1 MDNQTASLPIML
13 KQLKLAAMVKE
24 WDSLGKK
31 AVKEQWRP
39 QHYLSEL
46 CHIELA
52 TRDDK
57 RLQRLLKDA
66 KLPVGKNL
74 SSFDFNL
81 VEGVNMPLIAD
92 LINQP
97 SWLKLGGNILLFGAS
112 GLGKTHIASGIGYG
126 LIEQGYKVK
135 FMNASAIVQQLQ
147 QAKQHLRLQDEL
159 LKLDKYNLLIVDDVG
174 YVRKTEQETSVLFE
188 LIAHRY
194 ERHSMIISSN
204 KSFEQWDEL
213 FDDSTMAIAA
223 IDRLVHHATI
233 IHCEGESYRRKM
245 ATSTGR

>member
-13 KQLKLAAMVKE
+13 KQLKLATMAQE
-24 WDSLGKK
+24 WESLGKK
-31 AVKEQWRP
+31 AVKEQWSP

-52 TRDDK
+52 TREDK
-57 RLQRLLKDA
+57 RFQRLLKDA
-66 KLPVGKNL
+66 KLPAGKNL
-74 SSFDFNL
+74 GNFDFNL
-81 VEGVNMPLIAD
+81 VEGVSKHQLAD
-92 LINQP
+92 LVDQP
-97 SWLKLGGNILLFGAS
+97 GWLKLGANILLFGAS

-135 FMNASAIVQQLQ
+135 FIAASAIVQQLQ

-159 LKLDKYNLLIVDDVG
+159 LKLDKYHLLIIDDVG

-194 ERHSMIISSN
+194 ERHSMIVTSN
-204 KSFEQWDEL
+204 KSFEHWDEL
-213 FDDSTMAIAA
+213 FDDSTMTVAT

-233 IHCEGESYRRKM
+233 LHCEGESYRRKM
-245 ATSTGR
+245 AMSNGS

>member
-1 MDNQTASLPIML
+1 MDNLTASLPFML
-13 KQLKLAAMVKE
+13 KQLKLSTMSGQ
-24 WDSLGKK
+24 WDVLGQK
-31 AVKEQWRP
+31 AVKEQWSP
-39 QHYLSEL
+39 QQYLSEL

-52 TRDDK
+52 TREDK

-66 KLPVGKNL
+66 KLPAGKQL

-81 VEGVNMPLIAD
+81 VAGVTKPLITQ
-92 LINQP
+92 LIEQTD
-97 SWLKLGGNILLFGAS
+97 WLKLGSNILLFGAS
-112 GLGKTHIASGIGYG
+112 GLGKTHIASSIGYG

-135 FMNASAIVQQLQ
+135 FITASRLIQQLQ

-159 LKLDKYNLLIVDDVG
+159 LKLDKYPLLIVDDVG

-194 ERHSMIISSN
+194 ERHSLVMTSN
-204 KSFEQWDEL
+204 KAFEQWDEL
-213 FDDSTMAIAA
+213 FDDSTMTIAA

-233 IHCEGESYRRKM
+233 IHCEGESYRRNM
-245 ATSTGR
+245 AMCNSQ

>member
-1 MDNQTASLPIML
+1 MDNLTASLPVML
-13 KQLKLAAMVKE
+13 KQLKLATMVQQ
-24 WDSLGKK
+24 WNPLGKK
-31 AVKEQWRP
+31 AITEQWNP
-39 QHYLSEL
+39 QQYLSEL

-57 RLQRLLKDA
+57 RLQRLLKEA
-66 KLPVGKNL
+66 KLPVGKSL
-74 SSFDFNL
+74 SNFDFNL
-81 VEGVNMPLIAD
+81 VEGVNKHRIFD

-112 GLGKTHIASGIGYG
+112 GLGKTHIASSIGYG

-135 FMNASAIVQQLQ
+135 FIAASAIVQQLQ

-159 LKLDKYNLLIVDDVG
+159 LKLDKYSLLIVDDVG

-194 ERHSMIISSN
+194 ERHSMIITSN
-204 KSFEQWDEL
+204 KSFDQWDEL
-213 FDDSTMAIAA
+213 FDDTTMTIAA

-233 IHCEGESYRRKM
+233 IHCEGESYRRKN
-245 ATSTGR
+245 ALSKGA

>member
-1 MDNQTASLPIML
+1 MDNLTASLPLML
-13 KQLKLAAMVKE
+13 KQLKLAAMVQQ
-24 WDSLGKK
+24 WNTLGKK
-31 AVKEQWRP
+31 AIKEQWSP
-39 QHYLSEL
+39 QQYLSEL

-52 TRDDK
+52 TRDDR

-74 SSFDFNL
+74 SNFDFSL
-81 VEGVNMPLIAD
+81 VEGVNKHLIAD

-112 GLGKTHIASGIGYG
+112 GLGKTHIASSIGYG
-126 LIEQGYKVK
+126 LIEQGHKVK
-135 FMNASAIVQQLQ
+135 FIAASAIVQQLQ

-159 LKLDKYNLLIVDDVG
+159 LKLDKYSLLIVDDVG

-194 ERHSMIISSN
+194 ERHSMIITSN
-204 KSFEQWDEL
+204 KSFDQWDEL
-213 FDDSTMAIAA
+213 FDDSTMTIAA

-233 IHCEGESYRRKM
+233 IHCEGESYRRKT
-245 ATSTGR
+245 ALSKGD

>member
-13 KQLKLAAMVKE
+13 KQLKLATMVKE
-24 WDSLGKK
+24 WDLLGKK

-39 QHYLSEL
+39 EYYLSEL

-52 TRDDK
+52 TREDK

-66 KLPVGKNL
+66 RLPVGKNL
-74 SSFDFNL
+74 GNFDFNL
-81 VEGVNMPLIAD
+81 VDGVSQHQLTD
-92 LINQP
+92 LVNQP
-97 SWLKLGGNILLFGAS
+97 GWLKLGANILLFGAS

-135 FMNASAIVQQLQ
+135 FIAASAIVQQLQ

-159 LKLDKYNLLIVDDVG
+159 LKLDKYHLLIIDDVG

-194 ERHSMIISSN
+194 ERHSLIITSN

-213 FDDSTMAIAA
+213 FEDSTMTIAA

-233 IHCEGESYRRKM
+233 LHCEGESYRRKM
-245 ATSTGR
+245 AMSKGS

>member
-13 KQLKLAAMVKE
+13 KRLKLATMVKE
-24 WDSLGKK
+24 WESLGKK
-31 AVKEQWRP
+31 AIKEQWRP

-52 TRDDK
+52 TREDK

-66 KLPVGKNL
+66 RLPAGKNL
-74 SSFDFNL
+74 GNFDFNL
-81 VEGVNMPLIAD
+81 VDGISKHQLTDIV
-92 LINQP
+92 NQP
-97 SWLKLGGNILLFGAS
+97 GWLKLGANILLFGAS

-135 FMNASAIVQQLQ
+135 FIAASAIVQQLQ

-159 LKLDKYNLLIVDDVG
+159 LKLDKYHLLIVDDVG

-194 ERHSMIISSN
+194 ERHSMIITSN

-213 FDDSTMAIAA
+213 FDDSTMTIAA
-223 IDRLVHHATI
+223 IDRLVHHAI
-233 IHCEGESYRRKM
+233 ILHCEGESYRRKM
-245 ATSTGR
+245 AMSNGS

>member
-1 MDNQTASLPIML
+1 MDNLTASLPLML
-13 KQLKLAAMVKE
+13 KQLRLGTMVQQ
-24 WDSLGKK
+24 WNALGKK
-31 AVKEQWRP
+31 AIKEQWSP
-39 QHYLSEL
+39 QQYLSEL

-66 KLPVGKNL
+66 KLPVGKSL
-74 SSFDFNL
+74 GSFDFNL
-81 VEGVNMPLIAD
+81 VEGVSKHLVAD

-97 SWLKLGGNILLFGAS
+97 RWLKLGGNILLFGAS
-112 GLGKTHIASGIGYG
+112 GLGKTHIASSIGYG
-126 LIEQGYKVK
+126 LVEQGHHVK
-135 FMNASAIVQQLQ
+135 FIAASAIVQQLQ

-159 LKLDKYNLLIVDDVG
+159 LKLDKYSLLIVDDIG

-194 ERHSMIISSN
+194 ERHSMIITSN
-204 KSFEQWDEL
+204 TSFDQWDEL
-213 FDDSTMAIAA
+213 FDGSTMTIAA

-233 IHCEGESYRRKM
+233 IHCEGESYRRK
-245 ATSTGR
+245 AALSKGN

>member
-1 MDNQTASLPIML
+1 ML
-13 KQLKLAAMVKE
+13 KKLKLAAMVQH
-24 WDSLGKK
+24 WNTLGKK
-31 AVKEQWRP
+31 AIKEQWSP
-39 QHYLSEL
+39 QQYLSEL

-52 TRDDK
+52 TRDDR

-74 SSFDFNL
+74 SNFDFNL
-81 VEGVNMPLIAD
+81 VDGVNKHLSAD

-112 GLGKTHIASGIGYG
+112 GLGKTHIASSIGYG
-126 LIEQGYKVK
+126 LIEQGHKVK
-135 FMNASAIVQQLQ
+135 FIAASAIVQQLQ

-194 ERHSMIISSN
+194 ERHSMIITSN
-204 KSFEQWDEL
+204 KSFDQWDEL
-213 FDDSTMAIAA
+213 FDDSTMTIAA

-233 IHCEGESYRRKM
+233 IHCEGESYRRKT
-245 ATSTGR
+245 ALSKGD

>member
-1 MDNQTASLPIML
+1 MDNFTASLPLML
-13 KQLKLAAMVKE
+13 KQLKLSTMLQQ
-24 WDSLGKK
+24 WNTLGKK
-31 AVKEQWRP
+31 AIEEQWSP
-39 QHYLSEL
+39 QQYLSEL

-66 KLPVGKNL
+66 KLPVGKHL
-74 SSFDFNL
+74 SSFDFTL
-81 VEGVNMPLIAD
+81 VDGVSKPLVAD

-97 SWLKLGGNILLFGAS
+97 DWLKHGGNILLFGAS
-112 GLGKTHIASGIGYG
+112 GLGKTHIASSIGYG
-126 LIEQGYKVK
+126 LIEQGHKVK
-135 FMNASAIVQQLQ
+135 FVAASAIVQQLQ
-147 QAKQHLRLQDEL
+147 QAKRHLRLQDEL
-159 LKLDKYNLLIVDDVG
+159 VKLDKYSLLIVDDVG

-194 ERHSMIISSN
+194 ERHSMIITSN

-213 FDDSTMAIAA
+213 FEDSTMTVAA

-233 IHCEGESYRRKM
+233 IHCEGDSYRRKT
-245 ATSTGR
+245 ALNKSK

>member
-1 MDNQTASLPIML
+1 MDNLTASLPLML
-13 KQLKLAAMVKE
+13 KQLKLAAMVQQ
-24 WDSLGKK
+24 WNTLGKK
-31 AVKEQWRP
+31 AIKEQWSP
-39 QHYLSEL
+39 QQYLSEL

-52 TRDDK
+52 TRDDR

-74 SSFDFNL
+74 SNFDFSL
-81 VEGVNMPLIAD
+81 VEGVNKHLIAE

-112 GLGKTHIASGIGYG
+112 GLGKTHIASSIGYG
-126 LIEQGYKVK
+126 LIEQGHKVK
-135 FMNASAIVQQLQ
+135 FIAASAIVQQLQ

-159 LKLDKYNLLIVDDVG
+159 LKLDKYSLLIVDDVG

-194 ERHSMIISSN
+194 ERHSMIITSN
-204 KSFEQWDEL
+204 KSFDQWDEL
-213 FDDSTMAIAA
+213 FDDSTMTIAA

-233 IHCEGESYRRKM
+233 IHCEGESYRRKT
-245 ATSTGR
+245 ALSKGD

>member
-1 MDNQTASLPIML
+1 MDNLTASLPLML
-13 KQLKLAAMVKE
+13 KQLKLAAMVQQ
-24 WDSLGKK
+24 WNTLGKK
-31 AVKEQWRP
+31 AIKEQWSP
-39 QHYLSEL
+39 QQYLSEL

-52 TRDDK
+52 TRDDR

-74 SSFDFNL
+74 SNFDFSL
-81 VEGVNMPLIAD
+81 VEGVNKHLIAN

-112 GLGKTHIASGIGYG
+112 GLGKTHIASSIGYG
-126 LIEQGYKVK
+126 LIEQGHKVK
-135 FMNASAIVQQLQ
+135 FIAASAIVQQLQ

-159 LKLDKYNLLIVDDVG
+159 LKLDKYSLLIVDDVG

-194 ERHSMIISSN
+194 ERHSMIITSN
-204 KSFEQWDEL
+204 KSFDQWDEL
-213 FDDSTMAIAA
+213 FDDSTMTIAA

-233 IHCEGESYRRKM
+233 IHCEGESYRRKT
-245 ATSTGR
+245 ALSKGD

>member
-1 MDNQTASLPIML
+1 MDNQTASLSLML
-13 KQLKLAAMVKE
+13 KKLRLGTMVKQWE
-24 WDSLGKK
+24 ALSKK
-31 AVKEQWRP
+31 AIKEQWSP
-39 QHYLSEL
+39 QAYLSEL

-66 KLPVGKNL
+66 RLPAGKNL
-74 SSFDFNL
+74 GNFDYSLIN
-81 VEGVNMPLIAD
+81 GVSKHQIAD
-92 LINQP
+92 LVNQTG
-97 SWLKLGGNILLFGAS
+97 WLKSGSNVLLFGAS
-112 GLGKTHIASGIGYG
+112 GLGKTHIAGGIGYG
-126 LIEQGYKVK
+126 LVEQGHKVK
-135 FMNASAIVQQLQ
+135 FIAASAIVQQLQ

-159 LKLDKYNLLIVDDVG
+159 LKLDKYSLLIVDDVG

-194 ERHSMIISSN
+194 ERHSMIITSN

-213 FDDSTMAIAA
+213 FDDSTMTIAA
-223 IDRLVHHATI
+223 VDRLVHHATI

-245 ATSTGR
+245 AINNGT

>member
-1 MDNQTASLPIML
+1 MDNLTASLPLML
-13 KQLKLAAMVKE
+13 KQLKLATMVQQ
-24 WDSLGKK
+24 WNTLGKK
-31 AVKEQWRP
+31 AIKEQWSP
-39 QHYLSEL
+39 QQYLSEL

-74 SSFDFNL
+74 SNFDFSL
-81 VEGVNMPLIAD
+81 VEGVNKHLIAD

-97 SWLKLGGNILLFGAS
+97 SWLKLGGNTLLFGAS
-112 GLGKTHIASGIGYG
+112 GLGKTHIASSIGYG
-126 LIEQGYKVK
+126 LIEQGHKVK
-135 FMNASAIVQQLQ
+135 FIAASAIVQQLQ

-159 LKLDKYNLLIVDDVG
+159 LKLDKYSLLIVDDVG

-194 ERHSMIISSN
+194 ERHSMIITSN
-204 KSFEQWDEL
+204 KSFDQWDEL
-213 FDDSTMAIAA
+213 FDDSTMTIAA

-233 IHCEGESYRRKM
+233 IHCEGESYRRKE
-245 ATSTGR
+245 ALNKGN

>member
-1 MDNQTASLPIML
+1 MDNLTASLPLML
-13 KQLKLAAMVKE
+13 KQLKLATMVGQ
-24 WDSLGKK
+24 WDALGQK
-31 AVKEQWRP
+31 AVKEQWSP
-39 QHYLSEL
+39 QQYLSEL

-52 TRDDK
+52 TREDK

-66 KLPVGKNL
+66 KLPISKNL
-74 SSFDFNL
+74 GNFDFSL
-81 VEGVNMPLIAD
+81 VEGVNKPLVAQFIEQTD
-92 LINQP
+92 
-97 SWLKLGGNILLFGAS
+97 WLKLGANILLFGAS
-112 GLGKTHIASGIGYG
+112 GLGKTHIASSIGYG

-135 FMNASAIVQQLQ
+135 FMAASAIVQQLQ

-159 LKLDKYNLLIVDDVG
+159 LKLDKYPLLIVDDVG

-194 ERHSMIISSN
+194 ERHSLIITSN

-213 FDDSTMAIAA
+213 FDDSTMTIAA

-233 IHCEGESYRRKM
+233 IHCEGESYRRKIAM
-245 ATSTGR
+245 SNGK